1 MGRNLPLGGID
12 IGHHIAAGLAGE
24 IVNVHIGCRFGGV
37 QHGRAFGVR
46 RAVDQKAA
54 VGADLPVSLPVALIG
69 ALFVMGAGDTV
80 AVAAEVIG
88 ILAVSVLTVLG
99 TGLAQAADFAQRFLA
114 GTLAA
119 VGAGVGVPLAGIIR
133 TDVVL
138 FAVLAAFRAHLA
150 GLAKVVGVEAVGA
163 ARAHMLVIVVGVV
176 GAAVVIA
183 VEAVDTGRAAPA
195 ELAGVVA
202 GALFAFGAKVVLV
215 VAALDAQ
222 IVVAAISFGIC
233 AAAFL
238 AQAAVV
244 AYLKTR
250 AVPAAIALLAAGQ
263 FGAA

>member
-1 MGRNLPLGGID
+1 MGRNLPLGRID

-24 IVNVHIGCRFGGV
+24 IVNVHIGRRFGGV

-99 TGLAQAADFAQRFLA
+99 TDLAQAAL
-114 GTLAA
+114 GTDAA
-119 VGAGVGVPLAGIIR
+119 I
-133 TDVVL
+133 VL
-138 FAVLAAFRAHLA
+138 FAAIIAVLFRLQFPGAVIAVAAVA
-150 GLAKVVGVEAVGA
+150 GEVSVGA
-163 ARAHMLVIVVGVV
+163 AR
-176 GAAVVIA
+176 
-183 VEAVDTGRAAPA
+183 
-195 ELAGVVA
+195 
-202 GALFAFGAKVVLV
+202 
-215 VAALDAQ
+215 
-222 IVVAAISFGIC
+222 
-233 AAAFL
+233 
-238 AQAAVV
+238 AAVV